1 MTKCGDV
8 KLLAGVIPQ
17 EEETHERERER
28 EKMSV
33 LTHSNV

>member
-17 EEETHERERER
+17 EEETNKREK
-28 EKMSV
+28 KMSV